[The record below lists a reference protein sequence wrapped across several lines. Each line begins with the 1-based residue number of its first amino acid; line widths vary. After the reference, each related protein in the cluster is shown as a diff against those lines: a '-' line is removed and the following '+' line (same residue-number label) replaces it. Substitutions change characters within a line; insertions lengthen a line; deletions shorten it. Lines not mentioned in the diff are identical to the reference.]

1 VPFLS
6 GEGERFL
13 RADKVT
19 GREHATAGG
28 FDERAARLAVG
39 RIERCGGAGVK
50 RGLAL
55 AGVDIGDD
63 RWLWKQRTGN
73 AEPHHPDTAEA
84 DEQRRAAGTGID
96 FRDRVGLFSQNL
108 MRPLALPF
116 AGGVFSTVLLFSLL
130 GPGYSVQASNAFD
143 VPTVLTTEAS
153 VRKSAPMAAYNTDD
167 VIVDVTVDGQGR
179 MTDYV
184 IVSGNATKDESLRR
198 RIGAVL
204 LLTEFNPATTLGTP
218 VAGSVR
224 LSFSAIHSRIDVK
237 G

>member
-1 VPFLS
+1 MNHDFEKRLPNNEALSRMLRGMSRRTVPADLS
-6 GEGERFL
+6 SKL
-13 RADKVT
+13 RV
-19 GREHATAGG
+19 
-28 FDERAARLAVG
+28 LAS
-39 RIERCGGAGVK
+39 R
-50 RGLAL
+50 
-55 AGVDIGDD
+55 
-63 RWLWKQRTGN
+63 
-73 AEPHHPDTAEA
+73 
-84 DEQRRAAGTGID
+84 EQRRAAGTGIA
-96 FRDRVGLFSQNL
+96 FADRVRLFSKNL

-116 AGGVFSTVLLFSLL
+116 AGGVFSTILLFSMWL
-130 GPGYSVQASNAFD
+130 GPGYPARASTDFD

-184 IVSGNATKDESLRR
+184 IVSGNATMDQALRR

-218 VAGSVR
+218 VSGRMR
-224 LSFSAIHSRIDVK
+224 LSLSAIHSHIDVK

>member
-1 VPFLS
+1 MNRDYKERVLNDRVLNDKTLTQMLRGLPGRPVPAD
-6 GEGERFL
+6 L
-13 RADKVT
+13 RAKLRV
-19 GREHATAGG
+19 
-28 FDERAARLAVG
+28 LAS
-39 RIERCGGAGVK
+39 R
-50 RGLAL
+50 
-55 AGVDIGDD
+55 
-63 RWLWKQRTGN
+63 
-73 AEPHHPDTAEA
+73 
-84 DEQRRAAGTGID
+84 EQRRAAGTGIA
-96 FRDRVGLFSQNL
+96 FADRVRLFSRNL

-116 AGGVFSTVLLFSLL
+116 AGGVFSTILLFSLV

-224 LSFSAIHSRIDVK
+224 LSFSAIHSHIDVK

>member
-1 VPFLS
+1 MNRDFEKRLPNDEALS
-6 GEGERFL
+6 QM
-13 RADKVT
+13 V
-19 GREHATAGG
+19 
-28 FDERAARLAVG
+28 
-39 RIERCGGAGVK
+39 
-50 RGLAL
+50 RGLPRRNVPADLSSRLRVL
-55 AGVDIGDD
+55 AS
-63 RWLWKQRTGN
+63 R
-73 AEPHHPDTAEA
+73 
-84 DEQRRAAGTGID
+84 EQRRATGTGIAYL
-96 FRDRVGLFSQNL
+96 DRVRLFSKNL

-116 AGGVFSTVLLFSLL
+116 AGGVFSTILLFSMPL
-130 GPGYSVQASNAFD
+130 GQGYPARASSSGFD

-179 MTDYV
+179 MVDYL

-218 VAGSVR
+218 VSGRMR
-224 LSFSAIHSRIDVK
+224 LSLSAIHSHIDVK